1 MTRIVVDELMRARLA
16 GLSDQVELC
25 DESGHV
31 LGRFIPGIEVRD
43 ESGRALGRFLP
54 APSADADGC
63 PYSAEELRRFQQETG
78 GRPLADV
85 WKDLGRA

>member
-1 MTRIVVDELMRARLA
+1 MTRIVVDEVMRARLA

-31 LGRFIPGIEVRD
+31 LGRFIPGVEVCD
-43 ESGRALGRFLP
+43 EAGRILGRFIPGHP
-54 APSADADGC
+54 AEVDGC
-63 PYSAEELRRFQQETG
+63 PYTAEELERFQQETG
-78 GRPLADV
+78 GRPLADI

>member
-1 MTRIVVDELMRARLA
+1 MTRVVVDEVMRARLA
-16 GLSDQVELC
+16 GLTGPVELC

-31 LGRFIPGIEVRD
+31 LGRYLPG
-43 ESGRALGRFLP
+43 LP
-54 APSADADGC
+54 AEADGC

-78 GRPLADV
+78 GRPLADI

>member
-1 MTRIVVDELMRARLA
+1 MTRVVVDAAMRARLA

-31 LGRFIPGIEVRD
+31 LGRFIPGVEAHD
-43 ESGRALGRFLP
+43 ESGRVLGRFTPGSP
-54 APSADADGC
+54 AEADGC
-63 PYSAEELRRFQQETG
+63 PYTEEELRRFQQETG
-78 GRPLADV
+78 GRPLADI